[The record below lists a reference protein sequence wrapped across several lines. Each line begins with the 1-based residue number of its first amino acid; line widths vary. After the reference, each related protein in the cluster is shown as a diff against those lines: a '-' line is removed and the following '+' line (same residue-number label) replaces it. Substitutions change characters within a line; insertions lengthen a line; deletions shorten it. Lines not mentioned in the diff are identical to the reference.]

1 MITNIIIF
9 LEFRVSRN
17 FVFFKT
23 NKFKVSIYNNK
34 ILYFYFSL
42 FPLYSIIG
50 YNNILKLL

>member
-1 MITNIIIF
+1 MLLKNGFNMITNIIF

-34 ILYFYFSL
+34 ILYFL
-42 FPLYSIIG
+42 F
-50 YNNILKLL
+50 